1 MTKTT
6 GAVECVAV
14 GTLSE
19 EVIVAKSWTTVMTT
33 MTTTGRVAGVEV
45 DTS

>member
-19 EVIVAKSWTTVMTT
+19 EVIVGRSWTSVMTT
-33 MTTTGRVAGVEV
+33 MTTTGRVVGVEE